1 MKVVATVHLNWMD
14 LIKQEAAKRKGKKK
28 NNIIM
33 KSRIQII
40 LYTKTKPKLNN
51 TIVSG
56 VILKFLFVKIHF
68 K

>member
-1 MKVVATVHLNWMD
+1 
-14 LIKQEAAKRKGKKK
+14 
-28 NNIIM
+28 M

-56 VILKFLFVKIHF
+56 VILKFFSRENSF
-68 K
+68 